1 VKQRRRGLLPV
12 VGLLAPGLLPVV
24 GLLAPGLLP
33 ALALLL
39 APTPLAAQVFDRPAD
54 ERPPLPEPGPAG
66 SPAVLPSGPEALRA
80 LLPPVG
86 LPEAAGPR
94 FVARGFRIHGV
105 TAFDAET
112 LRAVVAPW
120 VGREID
126 SADLVAVQNALTNLY
141 VEHGYV
147 SSGALIPDQ
156 DPSEGFVEVH
166 VVEGSLAAIRITE
179 AGHFREG
186 ALRARIGLRVDRPLD
201 LDTLEEN
208 LQRLQQDPRVER
220 VHARL
225 VPGERRGE
233 AVLLVRVLDRSPYRV
248 SLEASNHSPPAFG
261 SYRGGLRLAH
271 ENLLGLG
278 DTLEGRLLG
287 SHGLLRGEVEYA
299 VPLNARGTALRARA
313 DYADSRIVEGDFEA
327 LDIQTRYQAYGIGL
341 DHPVYRTLQTLVTL
355 GPLFEWRRADTC
367 FAALEELIGC
377 DPFSFL
383 GSGAV
388 DGVTTVSVL
397 RLSGQW
403 LRLERNQVF
412 ALRSLLSVGL
422 PVLGAAGGGVDPDGQ
437 FVSWLGQFQWARR
450 FERFGI
456 QTIFRTDVQ
465 LTSDALPSL
474 EQIPLGGHAS
484 VRGYRENLLVRDQ
497 GVVSSLELRVP
508 VVRAEGRA
516 IVEVAPFADFGY
528 AKNRGRASPGPDV
541 LASVGLG
548 LRFRPTSRIDAA
560 LYWGHQLESVPTP
573 AGTSDLQDDGIQ
585 FRVDWNAF

>member
-1 VKQRRRGLLPV
+1 VRRSGRWPAPLLPT
-12 VGLLAPGLLPVV
+12 
-24 GLLAPGLLP
+24 

-39 APTPLAAQVFDRPAD
+39 SPAPLAAQVYDRPAD
-54 ERPPLPEPGPAG
+54 ERPALPEPAASGA
-66 SPAVLPSGPEALRA
+66 PAVLPPGPEPLRA
-80 LLPPVG
+80 MLPPVP
-86 LPEAAGPR
+86 LPDAAGPR
-94 FVARGFRIHGV
+94 VPVRGFRIHGV

-112 LRAVVAPW
+112 LRAVLAPW

-126 SADLVAVQNALTNLY
+126 SLDLVAVQNALTNLY

-156 DPSEGFVEVH
+156 DLRDGFVEVH
-166 VVEGSLAAIRITE
+166 VVEGWLAAIRIGE

-186 ALRARIGLRVDRPLD
+186 ALRARIGLGVGRPLD
-201 LDTLEEN
+201 LDTLEQN
-208 LQRLQQDPRVER
+208 LQQLQQDPRVER

-233 AVLLVRVLDRSPYRV
+233 AVLLVRVEDRSPWRV

-261 SYRGGLRLAH
+261 SYRGVLHLAD

-287 SHGLLRGEVEYA
+287 SHGLLRGEVQYE

-313 DYADSRIVEGDFEA
+313 DYADSRVVEGDFEA
-327 LDIQTRYQAYGIGL
+327 LEIETRYQAYRLGF
-341 DHPVYRTLQTLVTL
+341 DHPVYRTLQSQVTL
-355 GPLFEWRRADTC
+355 GALFEWRRAETC
-367 FAALEELIGC
+367 FAALEDLIGC

-388 DGVTTVSVL
+388 DGVTTVAPL
-397 RLSGQW
+397 RLSGEW
-403 LRLERNQVF
+403 MRLERNQVF
-412 ALRSLLSVGL
+412 ALRSLVSVGL
-422 PVLGAAGGGVDPDGQ
+422 PVLGAAGSGVDPDGE
-437 FVSWLGQFQWARR
+437 FVTWLGQFQWARR
-450 FERFGI
+450 YERLGI
-456 QTIFRTDVQ
+456 QTIIRTDVQ
-465 LTSDALPSL
+465 LASDALPSL
-474 EQIPLGGHAS
+474 EQLPLGGHAS
-484 VRGYRENLLVRDQ
+484 VRGYRENQLVRDQ

-508 VVRAEGRA
+508 VWHAEGRA
-516 IVEVAPFADFGY
+516 ILEVAPFADFGW
-528 AKNRGRASPGPDV
+528 AKNRSRESPGPDV

-548 LRFRPTSRIDAA
+548 LRWHPTSRIDAS
-560 LYWGHQLESVPTP
+560 LYWGHQLESAPIP